1 MPSGPRWRVVHVSE
15 AGATA
20 PLLTGSSGDTQSVAL
35 VRSSGGGE
43 DPGAGVWEPVIE
55 FPQVAALD
63 CAAQTQFASACA
75 PLWPQV
81 ALELGVEDSSDS
93 SDATSGSELVSGPRG
108 CALATPALE
117 LGPLGLFVLVP
128 IVVRRRSSP
137 KR

>member
-1 MPSGPRWRVVHVSE
+1 MLGRSI
-15 AGATA
+15 
-20 PLLTGSSGDTQSVAL
+20 PLLHVARMADARRICVDQL
-35 VRSSGGGE
+35 G
-43 DPGAGVWEPVIE
+43 
-55 FPQVAALD
+55 
-63 CAAQTQFASACA
+63 FADD
-75 PLWPQV
+75 V
-81 ALELGVEDSSDS
+81 ELGVEDSSDS